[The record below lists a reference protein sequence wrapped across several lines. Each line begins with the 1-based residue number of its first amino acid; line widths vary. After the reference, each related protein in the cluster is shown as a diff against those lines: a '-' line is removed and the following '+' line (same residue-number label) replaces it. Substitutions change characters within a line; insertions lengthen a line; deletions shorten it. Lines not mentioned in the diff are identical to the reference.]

1 MDRNAHGFGAV
12 NERVRAG
19 SDGVVGSFKDC
30 TLASAFQPIFSLSHR
45 NPVGYEALCR
55 ATSPDGSP
63 ISPLA
68 LFGQSHGESGDVLL
82 DRLCRAVHVR
92 NFAARADDKS
102 WLFLNVNPLVTVV
115 GKHYG
120 SFFREMLAHHGI
132 PASRVVIEILEQNV
146 SDEAVLSETVDY
158 YKELGCLVAIDDFGA
173 SHSNFDRIWNI
184 RPDIVKFD
192 RSIIVQAEADRV
204 VRKALPSLVSLIQE
218 LDCIALME
226 GVETEQQAL
235 IAIDS
240 NVDLVQG
247 YYFGHP
253 QAALVDPSA
262 QDDRLAQLC
271 GKHAEFAAG
280 NTARYRETVGRC
292 LAEFKAMLRRIKA
305 GYATNEEAC
314 AQLLML
320 PDVLRIYFLDKGG
333 RQIGV
338 NITGGQA
345 DEAAD
350 PRYRALAEATDANW
364 SRRDYFKQA
373 MLHPGEIQVTRP
385 YRSLA
390 GKTQCLTLSVLV
402 DTPAGKRVACLDL
415 DCS

>member
-1 MDRNAHGFGAV
+1 MTDRHDFDGV
-12 NERVRAG
+12 NGRVRTGGA
-19 SDGVVGSFKDC
+19 GVVGAFRDC
-30 TLASAFQPIFSLSHR
+30 TIGSAFQPIFSLSHR

-55 ATSPDGSP
+55 AKNPDGSP
-63 ISPLA
+63 LSPLT
-68 LFGQSHGESGDVLL
+68 LFGQSYGESDDVLL
-82 DRLCRAVHVR
+82 DRLCRAVHVQ
-92 NFAARADDKS
+92 NFAACADGKS

-115 GKHYG
+115 GKNYG
-120 SFFREMLAHHGI
+120 SFFSEMLAHHGI
-132 PASRVVIEILEQNV
+132 SPSQVVIEILEQNIRDESILSAAV
-146 SDEAVLSETVDY
+146 SY

-173 SHSNFDRIWNI
+173 SHSNFDRVWHI

-253 QAALVDPSA
+253 QAALVDSSA
-262 QDDRLAQLC
+262 RDDRLVQLC
-271 GKHAEFAAG
+271 GKHAELASG
-280 NTARYRETVGRC
+280 ITARYRETVGRC
-292 LAEFKAMLRRIKA
+292 MAEFKAMLRRIKA

-314 AQLLML
+314 AQLRVL
-320 PDVLRIYFLDKGG
+320 PDVMRIYFLDESG
-333 RQIGV
+333 RQIGS
-338 NITGGQA
+338 NISGKQTA
-345 DEAAD
+345 EDAD
-350 PRYRALAEATDANW
+350 PRYKALTEATEANW

-385 YRSLA
+385 YRSLT
-390 GKTQCLTLSVLV
+390 GKSQCITLSVLI
-402 DTPAGKRVACLDL
+402 DTPSGKRVACLDL
-415 DCS
+415 DCA